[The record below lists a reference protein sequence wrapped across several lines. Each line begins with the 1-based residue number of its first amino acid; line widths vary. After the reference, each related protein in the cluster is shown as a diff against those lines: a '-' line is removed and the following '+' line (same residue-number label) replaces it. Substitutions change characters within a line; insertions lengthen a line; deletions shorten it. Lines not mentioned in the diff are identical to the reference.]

1 VDRGLY
7 TKWSCWNQDE
17 PSDRRKFYNKKI
29 VEIGRSFIPIICNI
43 VADMLTIIIKR
54 AKIGGQ
60 IRGVIPHLVD
70 NGLSILQHTDN
81 THLFMDDNLEKVKN
95 IKLMLCA
102 FEQLSGLKI
111 NFIRARSSA
120 LVMPG
125 NPRIFILSFMGAK
138 SEHTHLST

>member
-1 VDRGLY
+1 
-7 TKWSCWNQDE
+7 
-17 PSDRRKFYNKKI
+17 
-29 VEIGRSFIPIICNI
+29 
-43 VADMLTIIIKR
+43 MLTIIIKR

-102 FEQLSGLKI
+102 FEQLSG
-111 NFIRARSSA
+111 F
-120 LVMPG
+120 
-125 NPRIFILSFMGAK
+125 
-138 SEHTHLST
+138 